1 MSYLCKTIHDK
12 RCQKNFVEIIILFI
26 LTYYFEFSHTLHFLI
41 HKKIK
46 DSVNFKINYCNF
58 FLILVY
64 FTVKI
69 SFCSKSNKVKWMS
82 LKAQSFSH
90 FLQNRANTVVRVLYI
105 DYRVCFK
112 KKWLLY
118 FAFLVI
124 FLDFQTLLRYIFWKC
139 KKYHFRIV

>member
-1 MSYLCKTIHDK
+1 MQIKNFNPNQDMSYVKQYMIKDY
-12 RCQKNFVEIIILFI
+12 RRIFVEIIIFFI

-46 DSVNFKINYCNF
+46 DSVNFQINYCNF
-58 FLILVY
+58 LLFLVY

-105 DYRVCFK
+105 DYRVCLK
-112 KKWLLY
+112 KILLS
-118 FAFLVI
+118 FGFLEI
-124 FLDFQTLLRYIFWKC
+124 FLDFQTFLRYAF
-139 KKYHFRIV
+139 

>member
-1 MSYLCKTIHDK
+1 MSYRIQIKFFNPNQDMSYVKQYMIKDN
-12 RCQKNFVEIIILFI
+12 RRIFVEIIIFFI

-41 HKKIK
+41 HKIK
-46 DSVNFKINYCNF
+46 DSGNFKINYCNF
-58 FLILVY
+58 FLFLVY

-112 KKWLLY
+112 KKMTTY
-118 FAFLVI
+118 Y
-124 FLDFQTLLRYIFWKC
+124 TL
-139 KKYHFRIV
+139 HF

>member
-1 MSYLCKTIHDK
+1 MSYRI
-12 RCQKNFVEIIILFI
+12 QIKNFNPNQDMSYVKQYMIKDNRRIFVEIIIFFI

-58 FLILVY
+58 FLFLVY

-112 KKWLLY
+112 KRCY
-118 FAFLVI
+118 Y
-124 FLDFQTLLRYIFWKC
+124 TL
-139 KKYHFRIV
+139 HF